1 MEVAVQPIETLVVVD
16 DRERLA
22 HALRLARGF
31 ALFFVRCNVPAY
43 RAELVAHLKA
53 QLARPVVEVDLEGEP
68 DVYPAVARAAGS
80 SAEDAVLFVYGLE
93 HHLPSGDPER
103 AQQTLRALNWRRAAY
118 QRLERP
124 LAFWLPE
131 YALAMV
137 AREAPDF
144 YDWNSGVFEI
154 EVPQPQREALL
165 ADALALPDEPEA
177 SLPVEEKRAR
187 LRLLEG
193 LWEEYCGESLAE
205 RQARLQVALKMAR
218 LHESLG
224 DYSQARRLYEESL
237 HIAEELG
244 DRAGVARVLHN
255 LGVLAQQQ
263 GDYGQARQ
271 FYEESLRISE
281 ELGDRAEVASLLH
294 NLGSVLQALG
304 ELGRAEDLLALA
316 RDERVDGW
324 VRECAAEALGRLGRA
339 LGPEH
344 PHVAIAVNN
353 LGSVLQALGDLAGAK
368 ACYERALRID
378 EAAFGPDHPNVAR
391 DVNNLGGVL
400 QALGDLAG
408 ARECFQRALRI
419 DEAAF
424 GPDHPNVARDVNNL
438 GSVLWALGD
447 LAGARECFQRAL
459 GILRQRLP
467 PGHPYI
473 RIVEENLQRV
483 ALHE

>member
-103 AQQTLRALNWRRAAY
+103 ALQTLRALNWRRAAY
-118 QRLERP
+118 QRLGRP

-165 ADALALPDEPEA
+165 ADALALPDEAEA

-193 LWEEYCGESLAE
+193 LWEEYRGESLAE

-263 GDYGQARQ
+263 GDYGQARHLYQ
-271 FYEESLRISE
+271 ESLRIAE
-281 ELGDRAEVASLLH
+281 ELGDRAGVASLLH

-304 ELGRAEDLLALA
+304 DLAGA
-316 RDERVDGW
+316 KACYER
-324 VRECAAEALGRLGRA
+324 ALGIWERA

-353 LGSVLQALGDLAGAK
+353 LGLVLQALGDLAGAK

-391 DVNNLGGVL
+391 DVNNLGRVL

>member
-118 QRLERP
+118 QRLGRP

-165 ADALALPDEPEA
+165 ADALALPDEAEA

-193 LWEEYCGESLAE
+193 LWEEYRGESLAE

-224 DYSQARRLYEESL
+224 DYNQARRLYEESL

-263 GDYGQARQ
+263 GDYGQAWQFYEESLRIKEELGNRAGVATTLHQLGNLAYLQGDYGQARHLYQESLRIKEELGDRAGVATTLHQLGMLAQDTGDYGQARQ
-271 FYEESLRISE
+271 FYERAAETFRNLGARREQATVLHNLGALAQDTGDYGQARQFYQESLRISE
-281 ELGDRAEVASLLH
+281 ELGDRAGMAITTA
-294 NLGSVLQALG
+294 Q
-304 ELGRAEDLLALA
+304 LALL
-316 RDERVDGW
+316 E
-324 VRECAAEALGRLGRA
+324 EAE
-339 LGPEH
+339 E
-344 PHVAIAVNN
+344 N
-353 LGSVLQALGDLAGAK
+353 L
-368 ACYERALRID
+368 ERALELITRA
-378 EAAFGPDHPNVAR
+378 EELFAR
-391 DVNNLGGVL
+391 
-400 QALGDLAG
+400 
-408 ARECFQRALRI
+408 
-419 DEAAF
+419 
-424 GPDHPNVARDVNNL
+424 L
-438 GSVLWALGD
+438 GSPYRELARRVRERIQRTPALESA
-447 LAGARECFQRAL
+447 LEEHHSARLDPE
-459 GILRQRLP
+459 
-467 PGHPYI
+467 
-473 RIVEENLQRV
+473 
-483 ALHE
+483 

>member
-118 QRLERP
+118 QRLGRP

-165 ADALALPDEPEA
+165 ADALALPDEAEA

-193 LWEEYCGESLAE
+193 LWEEYRGESLAE

-263 GDYGQARQ
+263 GDYGRAWQ

-281 ELGDRAEVASLLH
+281 ELGDRAGVASLLH

-304 ELGRAEDLLALA
+304 DLAGA
-316 RDERVDGW
+316 KACYER
-324 VRECAAEALGRLGRA
+324 ALGIWERA

-368 ACYERALRID
+368 ACYERALGIWERALGPEHPHVAIAVNNLGLVLQALGDLAGAKACYERALRID
-378 EAAFGPDHPNVAR
+378 EAAFGSDHPNVAR

-408 ARECFQRALRI
+408 AKACYERTLRI
-419 DEAAF
+419 
-424 GPDHPNVARDVNNL
+424 
-438 GSVLWALGD
+438 
-447 LAGARECFQRAL
+447 
-459 GILRQRLP
+459 LRSRLP
-467 PGHPYI
+467 PDHPYI

>member
-118 QRLERP
+118 QRLGRP

-165 ADALALPDEPEA
+165 ADALALPDEAEA

-193 LWEEYCGESLAE
+193 LWEEYRGESLAE

-224 DYSQARRLYEESL
+224 DYNQARRLYEESL

-263 GDYGQARQ
+263 GDYGQAWQ
-271 FYEESLRISE
+271 FYEESLRIAE
-281 ELGDRAEVASLLH
+281 ELGDRAGVASLLH
-294 NLGSVLQALG
+294 NLGSVLQG
-304 ELGRAEDLLALA
+304 P
-316 RDERVDGW
+316 
-324 VRECAAEALGRLGRA
+324 GRLGRGEGLLRARTGHLGAGPGAGASPRRHCRQQPGLGAAGPGRPGRGEGLLRARTAHSIWERA

-353 LGSVLQALGDLAGAK
+353 LGLVLQALGDLAGAK

-408 ARECFQRALRI
+408 AKACYERTLRI
-419 DEAAF
+419 
-424 GPDHPNVARDVNNL
+424 
-438 GSVLWALGD
+438 
-447 LAGARECFQRAL
+447 
-459 GILRQRLP
+459 LRSRLP
-467 PGHPYI
+467 PDHPYI

>member
-118 QRLERP
+118 QRLGRP

-165 ADALALPDEPEA
+165 ADALALPDEAEA

-193 LWEEYCGESLAE
+193 LWEEYRGESLAE

-224 DYSQARRLYEESL
+224 DYNQARRLYEESL

-263 GDYGQARQ
+263 GDYGQPGLGAAGPGRPGRGEGLLRARTGHLGAGPGAGASPRRHRRQ
-271 FYEESLRISE
+271 QPGPGAAGPGRPGRGEGLLRA
-281 ELGDRAEVASLLH
+281 RAAH
-294 NLGSVLQALG
+294 
-304 ELGRAEDLLALA
+304 R
-316 RDERVDGW
+316 R
-324 VRECAAEALGRLGRA
+324 GRLR
-339 LGPEH
+339 PR
-344 PHVAIAVNN
+344 PPQRRPDVNN
-353 LGSVLQALGDLAGAK
+353 LGGVLQALGDLAGAK

-378 EAAFGPDHPNVAR
+378 EAAFGPDHPNVAIR
-391 DVNNLGGVL
+391 RQQPGRG
-400 QALGDLAG
+400 AAG
-408 ARECFQRALRI
+408 PGRPGRGEGLLRAR
-419 DEAAF
+419 AAH
-424 GPDHPNVARDVNNL
+424 D
-438 GSVLWALGD
+438 
-447 LAGARECFQRAL
+447 
-459 GILRQRLP
+459 
-467 PGHPYI
+467 HPYI

>member
-118 QRLERP
+118 QRLGRP

-165 ADALALPDEPEA
+165 AYALSLPDEAEA

-193 LWEEYCGESLAE
+193 LWEEYRGESVAE
-205 RQARLQVALKMAR
+205 RQARLQVTLKMAR

-224 DYSQARRLYEESL
+224 DYNQARRLYEESL

-244 DRAGVARVLHN
+244 DN

-263 GDYGQARQ
+263 GDYGQAWQ
-271 FYEESLRISE
+271 FYEESLRIAE
-281 ELGDRAEVASLLH
+281 ELGDRVEVASLLH
-294 NLGSVLQALG
+294 NLGSVRTWATWP
-304 ELGRAEDLLALA
+304 GRRPAWSA
-316 RDERVDGW
+316 R
-324 VRECAAEALGRLGRA
+324 CA
-339 LGPEH
+339 
-344 PHVAIAVNN
+344 
-353 LGSVLQALGDLAGAK
+353 
-368 ACYERALRID
+368 
-378 EAAFGPDHPNVAR
+378 
-391 DVNNLGGVL
+391 
-400 QALGDLAG
+400 
-408 ARECFQRALRI
+408 
-419 DEAAF
+419 
-424 GPDHPNVARDVNNL
+424 
-438 GSVLWALGD
+438 
-447 LAGARECFQRAL
+447 
-459 GILRQRLP
+459 
-467 PGHPYI
+467 
-473 RIVEENLQRV
+473 
-483 ALHE
+483 

>member
-1 MEVAVQPIETLVVVD
+1 VEVAVQPIETLLVVD

-22 HALRLARGF
+22 HALRLAQGF
-31 ALFFVRCNVPAY
+31 ALFFVRCNIPAY
-43 RAELVAHLKA
+43 RAELAARLKA
-53 QLARPVVEVDLEGEP
+53 QLARPVVEVDLEDEP
-68 DVYPAVARAAGS
+68 EVYPAVARASGS

-103 AQQTLRALNWRRAAY
+103 AQWTLRALNWRRAAY

-165 ADALALPDEPEA
+165 AYALSLPDEAEA

-193 LWEEYCGESLAE
+193 LWEEYRGESVAE

-224 DYSQARRLYEESL
+224 DYGQAWQFYQESL
-237 HIAEELG
+237 RISEELG
-244 DRAGVARVLHN
+244 DRAGVAQTLHQ
-255 LGVLAQQQ
+255 LGMLAQDT

-281 ELGDRAEVASLLH
+281 ELGNRAGVAQTLHQLGMLAQAMGDYGQARQFYEQAAETFRALGAWREQAAVLHQLGNLAYLQGDYGQARHLYEESLRISEELGDRAGVASLLH
-294 NLGSVLQALG
+294 NLGS
-304 ELGRAEDLLALA
+304 
-316 RDERVDGW
+316 
-324 VRECAAEALGRLGRA
+324 
-339 LGPEH
+339 
-344 PHVAIAVNN
+344 
-353 LGSVLQALGDLAGAK
+353 
-368 ACYERALRID
+368 
-378 EAAFGPDHPNVAR
+378 
-391 DVNNLGGVL
+391 VL

-438 GSVLWALGD
+438 GLVLQALGD
-447 LAGARECFQRAL
+447 LAGAREYFQRAL

>member
-118 QRLERP
+118 QRLGWP

-165 ADALALPDEPEA
+165 ADALALPDEAEA

-193 LWEEYCGESLAE
+193 LWEEYRGESLAE

-224 DYSQARRLYEESL
+224 DYNQARRLYEESL

-263 GDYGQARQ
+263 GDYGRAWQ

-281 ELGDRAEVASLLH
+281 ELGDRAGVARVLH
-294 NLGSVLQALG
+294 NLGVLAQQQGDYGRAWQFYEESLRIEE
-304 ELGRAEDLLALA
+304 ELGDRAGVAQTLHNLGVLAQDTGEYSRARHLYQESLRIAEELGDRAGVATTLHQLGMLAQDTGDYGQARQFYQESLRIKEELGNRAGVAITTAQLALL
-316 RDERVDGW
+316 E
-324 VRECAAEALGRLGRA
+324 EAE
-339 LGPEH
+339 E
-344 PHVAIAVNN
+344 N
-353 LGSVLQALGDLAGAK
+353 L
-368 ACYERALRID
+368 ERALELITRA
-378 EAAFGPDHPNVAR
+378 EELF
-391 DVNNLGGVL
+391 
-400 QALGDLAG
+400 AG
-408 ARECFQRALRI
+408 
-419 DEAAF
+419 
-424 GPDHPNVARDVNNL
+424 L
-438 GSVLWALGD
+438 GSPYRELARRVRERIQRTPALESA
-447 LAGARECFQRAL
+447 LEEHHSARLDPE
-459 GILRQRLP
+459 
-467 PGHPYI
+467 
-473 RIVEENLQRV
+473 
-483 ALHE
+483 

>member
-118 QRLERP
+118 QRLGRP

-165 ADALALPDEPEA
+165 ADALALPDEAEA

-193 LWEEYCGESLAE
+193 LWEEYRGESLAE

-224 DYSQARRLYEESL
+224 DYNQARRLYEESL

-263 GDYGQARQ
+263 GDYGRAWQ
-271 FYEESLRISE
+271 FYERGLRISE
-281 ELGDRAEVASLLH
+281 ELGDRAGA
-294 NLGSVLQALG
+294 
-304 ELGRAEDLLALA
+304 
-316 RDERVDGW
+316 
-324 VRECAAEALGRLGRA
+324 
-339 LGPEH
+339 GP
-344 PHVAIAVNN
+344 
-353 LGSVLQALGDLAGAK
+353 S
-368 ACYERALRID
+368 
-378 EAAFGPDHPNVAR
+378 
-391 DVNNLGGVL
+391 
-400 QALGDLAG
+400 
-408 ARECFQRALRI
+408 
-419 DEAAF
+419 
-424 GPDHPNVARDVNNL
+424 
-438 GSVLWALGD
+438 
-447 LAGARECFQRAL
+447 
-459 GILRQRLP
+459 P
-467 PGHPYI
+467 P
-473 RIVEENLQRV
+473 
-483 ALHE
+483 

>member
-118 QRLERP
+118 QRLGRP

-144 YDWNSGVFEI
+144 YDWNSGVSEI

-165 ADALALPDEPEA
+165 ADALALPDEAEA

-193 LWEEYCGESLAE
+193 LWEEYRGESLAE

-263 GDYGQARQ
+263 GDYGQARHLYQ
-271 FYEESLRISE
+271 ESLRIAE
-281 ELGDRAEVASLLH
+281 ELGDRAGVASLLH

-304 ELGRAEDLLALA
+304 DR
-316 RDERVDGW
+316 
-324 VRECAAEALGRLGRA
+324 
-339 LGPEH
+339 
-344 PHVAIAVNN
+344 
-353 LGSVLQALGDLAGAK
+353 AGAK

-408 ARECFQRALRI
+408 AKACYERALRIGERALGPEHPHVAIAVNNLGLVLQALGDLAGAKACYERALRI

-424 GPDHPNVARDVNNL
+424 GPDHPNVARDVNSL
-438 GSVLWALGD
+438 GGVLQALGD
-447 LAGARECFQRAL
+447 LAGAKACYERTLR
-459 GILRQRLP
+459 ILRSRLP
-467 PGHPYI
+467 PDHPYI
-473 RIVEENLQRV
+473 RVVEENLQRV

>member
-68 DVYPAVARAAGS
+68 DAYPAVARAAGS

-118 QRLERP
+118 QRLGRP

-193 LWEEYCGESLAE
+193 LWEEYRGESLAE

-224 DYSQARRLYEESL
+224 DYNQARRLYEESL

-263 GDYGQARQ
+263 GDYGQAWQ
-271 FYEESLRISE
+271 FYEWAAGTFRDLGARQEQAAVLHQLGMLAQDTGEYSRARHLYQESLRIAE
-281 ELGDRAEVASLLH
+281 ELGDRAGVATTLHQLGMLAQDTGDYGQARQFYQESLRIKE
-294 NLGSVLQALG
+294 
-304 ELGRAEDLLALA
+304 ELGNRAGVAITTAQLALL
-316 RDERVDGW
+316 E
-324 VRECAAEALGRLGRA
+324 EAEG
-339 LGPEH
+339 
-344 PHVAIAVNN
+344 N
-353 LGSVLQALGDLAGAK
+353 L
-368 ACYERALRID
+368 ERALNLITRAEEMFARLGSPYREQARRVRERI
-378 EAAFGPDHPNVAR
+378 R
-391 DVNNLGGVL
+391 RRLGG
-400 QALGDLAG
+400 GD
-408 ARECFQRALRI
+408 
-419 DEAAF
+419 
-424 GPDHPNVARDVNNL
+424 
-438 GSVLWALGD
+438 
-447 LAGARECFQRAL
+447 
-459 GILRQRLP
+459 
-467 PGHPYI
+467 
-473 RIVEENLQRV
+473 
-483 ALHE
+483 

>member
-1 MEVAVQPIETLVVVD
+1 MD

-22 HALRLARGF
+22 HALRLAQGF
-31 ALFFVRCNVPAY
+31 ALFFVRCNIPAY
-43 RAELVAHLKA
+43 RAELAARLKA
-53 QLARPVVEVDLEGEP
+53 QLARPVVEVDLEDEP
-68 DVYPAVARAAGS
+68 EVYPAVARASGS

-103 AQQTLRALNWRRAAY
+103 AQWTLRALNWRRAAY

-165 ADALALPDEPEA
+165 AYALSLPDEAEA

-193 LWEEYCGESLAE
+193 LWEEYRGESVAE

-224 DYSQARRLYEESL
+224 DYGQAWQFYQESL
-237 HIAEELG
+237 RISEELG
-244 DRAGVARVLHN
+244 NRAGVAQTLHQ
-255 LGVLAQQQ
+255 LGMLAQAM

-271 FYEESLRISE
+271 FYEQAAETFRALGAWREQAAVLHQLGNLAYLQGDYGQARHLYEESLRISE
-281 ELGDRAEVASLLH
+281 ELGDRAGVASLLH
-294 NLGSVLQALG
+294 NLGS
-304 ELGRAEDLLALA
+304 
-316 RDERVDGW
+316 
-324 VRECAAEALGRLGRA
+324 
-339 LGPEH
+339 
-344 PHVAIAVNN
+344 
-353 LGSVLQALGDLAGAK
+353 
-368 ACYERALRID
+368 
-378 EAAFGPDHPNVAR
+378 
-391 DVNNLGGVL
+391 VL

-438 GSVLWALGD
+438 GLVLQALGD
-447 LAGARECFQRAL
+447 LAGAREYFQRAL

-473 RIVEENLQRV
+473 RIVEENMQRV

>member
-103 AQQTLRALNWRRAAY
+103 ALQTLRALNWRRAAY
-118 QRLERP
+118 QRLGRP

-165 ADALALPDEPEA
+165 ADALALPDEAEA

-187 LRLLEG
+187 LRLLAG
-193 LWEEYCGESLAE
+193 LWEEYRGESLAE

-263 GDYGQARQ
+263 GDYGQARHLYQ
-271 FYEESLRISE
+271 ESLRIAE
-281 ELGDRAEVASLLH
+281 ELGDRAGVATTLH
-294 NLGSVLQALG
+294 GLGNLAYLQG
-304 ELGRAEDLLALA
+304 DHGQA
-316 RDERVDGW
+316 RHLYQE
-324 VRECAAEALGRLGRA
+324 
-339 LGPEH
+339 
-344 PHVAIAVNN
+344 
-353 LGSVLQALGDLAGAK
+353 S
-368 ACYERALRID
+368 LRI
-378 EAAFGPDHPNVAR
+378 
-391 DVNNLGGVL
+391 
-400 QALGDLAG
+400 
-408 ARECFQRALRI
+408 
-419 DEAAF
+419 
-424 GPDHPNVARDVNNL
+424 
-438 GSVLWALGD
+438 
-447 LAGARECFQRAL
+447 
-459 GILRQRLP
+459 
-467 PGHPYI
+467 
-473 RIVEENLQRV
+473 
-483 ALHE
+483 

>member
-1 MEVAVQPIETLVVVD
+1 MEVAVQPIETLVAVD

-103 AQQTLRALNWRRAAY
+103 AQQSLRALNWRRAAY
-118 QRLERP
+118 QRLGRP

-165 ADALALPDEPEA
+165 AYALAVPDEAEA

-193 LWEEYCGESLAE
+193 LWEEYRGESLAE

-224 DYSQARRLYEESL
+224 DYGQARQFYQESL
-237 HIAEELG
+237 RIAEELG

-263 GDYGQARQ
+263 GDYGQAWQ
-271 FYEESLRISE
+271 FYQESLRIEE
-281 ELGDRAEVASLLH
+281 ELGDRAGVAQTLH
-294 NLGSVLQALG
+294 NLGVLAQDTGDYGQARQFYQESLRIAE
-304 ELGRAEDLLALA
+304 ELGDRAGVAKTLHQLGMLAQATGDYGQAWQFYQESLRIEEELGNRAGVATTTAQLALL
-316 RDERVDGW
+316 E
-324 VRECAAEALGRLGRA
+324 EAEG
-339 LGPEH
+339 
-344 PHVAIAVNN
+344 N
-353 LGSVLQALGDLAGAK
+353 L
-368 ACYERALRID
+368 ERALELITRA
-378 EAAFGPDHPNVAR
+378 EEMFAR
-391 DVNNLGGVL
+391 
-400 QALGDLAG
+400 
-408 ARECFQRALRI
+408 
-419 DEAAF
+419 
-424 GPDHPNVARDVNNL
+424 L
-438 GSVLWALGD
+438 GSPYRERARRDRERIQGRV
-447 LAGARECFQRAL
+447 GAD
-459 GILRQRLP
+459 
-467 PGHPYI
+467 
-473 RIVEENLQRV
+473 
-483 ALHE
+483 

>member
-118 QRLERP
+118 QRLGRP

-165 ADALALPDEPEA
+165 ADALALPDEAEA

-193 LWEEYCGESLAE
+193 LWEEYRGESLAE

-263 GDYGQARQ
+263 GDYGQARHLYQ
-271 FYEESLRISE
+271 ESLRIAE
-281 ELGDRAEVASLLH
+281 ELGDRAGVASLLH

-304 ELGRAEDLLALA
+304 DLAGA
-316 RDERVDGW
+316 KACYER
-324 VRECAAEALGRLGRA
+324 ALGIWERA

-353 LGSVLQALGDLAGAK
+353 LGLVLQALGDLAGAK

-391 DVNNLGGVL
+391 DVNNLGRVL

-408 ARECFQRALRI
+408 
-419 DEAAF
+419 
-424 GPDHPNVARDVNNL
+424 
-438 GSVLWALGD
+438 
-447 LAGARECFQRAL
+447 AL

>member
-118 QRLERP
+118 QRLGRP

-165 ADALALPDEPEA
+165 ADALALPDEAEA

-193 LWEEYCGESLAE
+193 LWEEYRGESLAE

-263 GDYGQARQ
+263 GDYGQARHLYQ
-271 FYEESLRISE
+271 ESLRIAE
-281 ELGDRAEVASLLH
+281 ELGDRAGVASLLH

-304 ELGRAEDLLALA
+304 DLAGA
-316 RDERVDGW
+316 KACYER
-324 VRECAAEALGRLGRA
+324 ALGIWERA

-353 LGSVLQALGDLAGAK
+353 LGLVLQALGDLAGAK

-391 DVNNLGGVL
+391 DVNNLGRVL

>member
-53 QLARPVVEVDLEGEP
+53 QLARPVGEVDLEGEP

-118 QRLERP
+118 QRLGRP

-165 ADALALPDEPEA
+165 ADALALPDEAEA

-193 LWEEYCGESLAE
+193 LWEEYRGESLAE

-224 DYSQARRLYEESL
+224 DYNQARRLYEESL
-237 HIAEELG
+237 HIAG
-244 DRAGVARVLHN
+244 GT
-255 LGVLAQQQ
+255 
-263 GDYGQARQ
+263 
-271 FYEESLRISE
+271 
-281 ELGDRAEVASLLH
+281 
-294 NLGSVLQALG
+294 
-304 ELGRAEDLLALA
+304 GRP
-316 RDERVDGW
+316 
-324 VRECAAEALGRLGRA
+324 GRG
-339 LGPEH
+339 GP
-344 PHVAIAVNN
+344 
-353 LGSVLQALGDLAGAK
+353 S
-368 ACYERALRID
+368 
-378 EAAFGPDHPNVAR
+378 
-391 DVNNLGGVL
+391 
-400 QALGDLAG
+400 
-408 ARECFQRALRI
+408 
-419 DEAAF
+419 
-424 GPDHPNVARDVNNL
+424 
-438 GSVLWALGD
+438 
-447 LAGARECFQRAL
+447 
-459 GILRQRLP
+459 P
-467 PGHPYI
+467 P
-473 RIVEENLQRV
+473 
-483 ALHE
+483 

>member
-103 AQQTLRALNWRRAAY
+103 ALQTLRALNWRRAAY
-118 QRLERP
+118 QRLGRP

-165 ADALALPDEPEA
+165 ADALALPDEAEA

-187 LRLLEG
+187 LRLLAG
-193 LWEEYCGESLAE
+193 LWEEYRGESLAE

-263 GDYGQARQ
+263 GDYGQARHLYQ
-271 FYEESLRISE
+271 ESLRIAE
-281 ELGDRAEVASLLH
+281 ELGDRAGVASLLH

-304 ELGRAEDLLALA
+304 DLAGA
-316 RDERVDGW
+316 KACYER
-324 VRECAAEALGRLGRA
+324 ALGIWERA

-353 LGSVLQALGDLAGAK
+353 LGLVLQALGDLAGAK

-391 DVNNLGGVL
+391 DVNNLGRVL
-400 QALGDLAG
+400 Q
-408 ARECFQRALRI
+408 
-419 DEAAF
+419 
-424 GPDHPNVARDVNNL
+424 
-438 GSVLWALGD
+438 ALGD

>member
-118 QRLERP
+118 QRLGRP

-165 ADALALPDEPEA
+165 ADALALPDEAEA

-193 LWEEYCGESLAE
+193 LWEEYRGESLAE

-224 DYSQARRLYEESL
+224 DYNQARRLYEESL

-263 GDYGQARQ
+263 GDYGRAWQ
-271 FYEESLRISE
+271 FYEESLRIAE
-281 ELGDRAEVASLLH
+281 ELGDRAGVAQTLHGLGNLAYLQGDYGQARQFYQESLRIAEELGDRVGVASLLH

-304 ELGRAEDLLALA
+304 DLAGA
-316 RDERVDGW
+316 KACYER
-324 VRECAAEALGRLGRA
+324 ALGIWERA

-391 DVNNLGGVL
+391 DVNNLGSGAL

-408 ARECFQRALRI
+408 AKACYERALRI
-419 DEAAF
+419 
-424 GPDHPNVARDVNNL
+424 
-438 GSVLWALGD
+438 
-447 LAGARECFQRAL
+447 
-459 GILRQRLP
+459 LRSRLP
-467 PGHPYI
+467 PDHPYI